1 MIAPPIPPAE
11 LLIKSFVPS
20 KVSAVLPPQFQFAE
34 LLMFP
39 MKGSAVFSMT
49 HIAPAL

>member
-11 LLIKSFVPS
+11 LLMKSLVPS

-34 LLMFP
+34 LLMFS

-49 HIAPAL
+49 QIAPAF